1 LPWFFLAARVL
12 SSLGFMMQGV
22 AVGWQV
28 YALTKSPLALG
39 LVGLTQFLPML
50 ALTLLVGVVAD
61 RHDRRLIARLCQG
74 LMGVVLLALAIASFA
89 NHVGVIG
96 IFAAVFMI
104 GAARAFEHPTLATLL
119 PALVAPAAMPR
130 ATARSASANQVATII
145 GPSLG
150 GLLYGVGPEAAYG
163 AAGLAYLG
171 ASLSLALLASR
182 SAPRLR
188 EKPTLASVLSGIAFI
203 RSERAM
209 LGAISLDLFAVLL
222 GGATALLPV
231 YARDILHTSP
241 LGLGVLRSAP
251 AVGALTASLIV
262 ARHPFRERAGAKMF
276 AGVFV
281 FGAATI
287 VFGLSTSF
295 ILSLAALAT
304 LGAADVVSV
313 VIRFTLVQLRTP
325 DAMRGRVTA
334 VNSLFIGTS
343 NQLGEFESGFTAALF
358 GTVPAVLIGGI
369 GTLAV
374 ALLWIRLFPELWR
387 ADRLDR

>member
-1 LPWFFLAARVL
+1 
-12 SSLGFMMQGV
+12 MIQGV

-28 YALTKSPLALG
+28 YALTGSPLALG

-61 RHDRRLIARLCQG
+61 RHDRRSIARICQG
-74 LMGVVLLALAIASFA
+74 LMGVVLLMLAVASLTGHLA
-89 NHVGVIG
+89 VIG

-119 PALVAPAAMPR
+119 PALVEPAFLSR
-130 ATARSASANQVATII
+130 ATARSASANQIATII

-150 GLLYGVGPEAAYG
+150 GLLYGFGPEAAYG
-163 AAGLAYLG
+163 AAGLAYLC
-171 ASLSLALLASR
+171 ASLSLAQLVTT

-188 EKPTLASVLSGIAFI
+188 EKTTLASVLSGIAFI

-209 LGAISLDLFAVLL
+209 FGAISLDLFAVLL

-241 LGLGVLRSAP
+241 LGLGLLRSAP
-251 AVGALTASLIV
+251 AVGALVASLIV
-262 ARHPFRERAGAKMF
+262 ARHPFRRHAGAMMF
-276 AGVFV
+276 AGVLV
-281 FGAATI
+281 FGCATM

-295 ILSLAALAT
+295 PISLLALAT
-304 LGAADVVSV
+304 LGAADLVSV

-325 DAMRGRVTA
+325 DAMRGRVSA

-358 GTVPAVLIGGI
+358 GTVPAVLIGGL

-374 ALLWIRLFPELWR
+374 ALLWMRLFPELR
-387 ADRLDR
+387 TVDRLET